1 MAGTEYNYECNVTA
15 NLLLHWNRVST
26 RHARRCFA
34 VVAIWSVDGLSEN
47 FEEEGHYFGK
57 RLGGT

>member
-1 MAGTEYNYECNVTA
+1 MERNVTA
-15 NLLLHWNRVST
+15 NLLSHWDRVST
-26 RHARRCFA
+26 RHAKRCFA

-47 FEEEGHYFGK
+47 FGEEGHYFGE

>member
-1 MAGTEYNYECNVTA
+1 MERNVIA
-15 NLLLHWNRVST
+15 NLLSHWDRVST
-26 RHARRCFA
+26 RHAKRCFA

-47 FEEEGHYFGK
+47 FGEEGHYFGE